1 MLSDFDII
9 AEKITKFNIEFLPL
23 IFSLIV
29 IGWFVSFLRW
39 NTQLK
44 NIGVN
49 IKFKSSF
56 SVFISG
62 HSLLFIPGSIGY
74 FIMPQILKN
83 KFNVARSKSTAV
95 VISDML
101 YAAIGLV
108 ILTLI
113 GGLFFE
119 VSFYIGVIS
128 GSGLILLFLIL
139 RTQKTLSWFVKTFSK
154 IKFISSRTKN
164 LEDSFEVIKK
174 STSGK
179 ITIYCSLLSVLF
191 WLIEACTAFFIM
203 YAYGITSLD
212 ILQAIPVYTS
222 SILLGYIS
230 LIPLGT
236 GVVEGSLTIF
246 LQNHGVE
253 LSVAL
258 TAPIIIRLFTRWVS
272 ICVGFFALKY
282 NDGFKILKEFDSLL
296 VNPENSNLRPLTD
309 YTIEMGA
316 KEKNVEKQRVDQSV
330 LPYFNQ
336 TRFPKLWLL
345 FQYLLGGT
353 IDKRKIIA
361 KHLFGHTKI
370 LEIGCSSGNVS
381 TVFRNLKDVEFL
393 GIDIDDVAIKYA
405 EKRFSGCNNFNFRC
419 CNLEDLISEKE
430 KFDCI
435 LFASI
440 LHHVSDSE
448 AGKMLQLSSRLL
460 SENGI
465 IIISEPLPAEK
476 KHNWIV
482 KLYSNLLEQGSNV
495 RTQKE
500 YEDIIENILNL
511 KISKSEIETISPF
524 VFNWPTHGYY
534 VTFVLERA

>member
-23 IFSLIV
+23 IFSLII

-39 NTQLK
+39 DALLK

-62 HSLLFIPGSIGY
+62 HSLLFIPGNIGF
-74 FIMPQILKN
+74 FIMAQILKN
-83 KFNVARSKSTAV
+83 KFNVARSKSSAV
-95 VISDML
+95 IISDML
-101 YAAIGLV
+101 YTAIGLV

-119 VSFYIGVIS
+119 ISFYIGIIS

-139 RTQKTLSWFVKTFSK
+139 KTQKTLSWFIKTFSK
-154 IKFISSRTKN
+154 IKFISSRIKN
-164 LEDSFEVIKK
+164 LEDSFEIIKK

-212 ILQAIPVYTS
+212 ILEAIPVYIS

-258 TAPIIIRLFTRWVS
+258 TAPIIIRLFTRWFS

-282 NDGFKILKEFDSLL
+282 NDGFKILKEL
-296 VNPENSNLRPLTD
+296 
-309 YTIEMGA
+309 
-316 KEKNVEKQRVDQSV
+316 
-330 LPYFNQ
+330 
-336 TRFPKLWLL
+336 
-345 FQYLLGGT
+345 
-353 IDKRKIIA
+353 
-361 KHLFGHTKI
+361 
-370 LEIGCSSGNVS
+370 
-381 TVFRNLKDVEFL
+381 
-393 GIDIDDVAIKYA
+393 
-405 EKRFSGCNNFNFRC
+405 
-419 CNLEDLISEKE
+419 
-430 KFDCI
+430 
-435 LFASI
+435 
-440 LHHVSDSE
+440 
-448 AGKMLQLSSRLL
+448 
-460 SENGI
+460 
-465 IIISEPLPAEK
+465 
-476 KHNWIV
+476 
-482 KLYSNLLEQGSNV
+482 
-495 RTQKE
+495 
-500 YEDIIENILNL
+500 
-511 KISKSEIETISPF
+511 
-524 VFNWPTHGYY
+524 
-534 VTFVLERA
+534 